1 MISKKAWYIG
11 WLVVSLTSCAL
22 MNPNIEPPKV
32 TLESLQML
40 PPTGMTQRFNIG
52 LRMANPNDR
61 PLKIDGIAYTLALN
75 GYKLVDGVGNDI
87 PEVAPFSE
95 VSFNVQA
102 STNVFEAVRFVNN
115 FLGAQGAEQLD
126 YRLKADLAVSGLPR
140 RLSVEESGK
149 VPLLGEAE

>member
-1 MISKKAWYIG
+1 MLNKKLWYIA
-11 WLVVSLTSCAL
+11 WMIVSLTGCTFINS
-22 MNPNIEPPKV
+22 NIQPPQV

-75 GYKLVDGVGNDI
+75 GYKLVDGVGSDI

-102 STNVFEAVRFVNN
+102 STNVFEAVRFINN
-115 FLGAQGAEQLD
+115 FVGERGAEQLD
-126 YRLKADLAVSGLPR
+126 YRLKADLAVAGLSR
-140 RLSVEESGK
+140 RLSVEEAGK
-149 VPLLGEAE
+149 VPLLGETE